1 MAEKKATRD
10 AYGETILAL
19 GKGNENIVV
28 FDADLSSATRT
39 GKFAAAFPNRHF
51 NAGIAEMNMA
61 GMAAGMAACG
71 KIPFIST
78 FAVFGTGRIYD
89 MVRDSICYPKLNVK
103 LALTHAGLTVG
114 EDGATHQS
122 LEDIAL
128 MNVLPNMTVFVPADA
143 PEAAQAIRAAA
154 EIDGPVYI
162 RLGRSKIDVI
172 HDDSYRFVP
181 GKIQV
186 EASGT
191 DVTIAACGIMVA
203 KALEAKEILR
213 EQGIDAAV
221 LNVSTIKPLD
231 TKTIIDY
238 AKKTGAIVTCEEHSV
253 YGGLGSVIA
262 KAVTEEYPVP
272 IRQVAVMDTFGESG
286 DAELLLVKYGLTAE
300 EIVKKTLAVIKQ
312 KQLYHERT

>member
-1 MAEKKATRD
+1 
-10 AYGETILAL
+10 
-19 GKGNENIVV
+19 
-28 FDADLSSATRT
+28 
-39 GKFAAAFPNRHF
+39 
-51 NAGIAEMNMA
+51 
-61 GMAAGMAACG
+61 
-71 KIPFIST
+71 
-78 FAVFGTGRIYD
+78 
-89 MVRDSICYPKLNVK
+89 
-103 LALTHAGLTVG
+103 
-114 EDGATHQS
+114 
-122 LEDIAL
+122 
-128 MNVLPNMTVFVPADA
+128 MTVFVPADA

-221 LNVSTIKPLD
+221 LNVSTIKRWIRKPSL
-231 TKTIIDY
+231 IMQRRRVPSSP
-238 AKKTGAIVTCEEHSV
+238 AKNIPS

-262 KAVTEEYPVP
+262 RP
-272 IRQVAVMDTFGESG
+272 
-286 DAELLLVKYGLTAE
+286 
-300 EIVKKTLAVIKQ
+300 
-312 KQLYHERT
+312 